1 VDPRYASNLVPPT
14 PYSPP
19 DLSESDQLAL
29 VTAIQNVMREIDDKE
44 QQGKDR
50 TNEQDNSSSERS
62 SQSIPL
68 IPDWTLAAATATS
81 SSGNEQKENSK
92 EDASGGE
99 GSDGDA
105 NLKTSGEEEDEEGE
119 EVREQ
124 EILDEDFSK
133 EKLLGGRWHWSSLPI
148 SSVYE
153 LTLLRWETG
162 IQKELGNSIINLL
175 KSLQQMVAEVCPSPL
190 SAQSPIYASASRK
203 SFKSPSWLP

>member
-14 PYSPP
+14 PYSAP

-68 IPDWTLAAATATS
+68 IPDWTLTAATATS

-92 EDASGGE
+92 EE

-119 EVREQ
+119 EVSEQ

-175 KSLQQMVAEVCPSPL
+175 KSLQQMVAEVCPSLAL
-190 SAQSPIYASASRK
+190 SAQSPTHASASRK